1 MEMSRS
7 AKRRFD
13 RVWIAV
19 LGLMAAAVGLEAA
32 ITVDHGAVP
41 PNNIWRNGLI
51 REFRWSADIPLTGQV
66 RLELRNYGSTATVRE
81 IAAQA
86 PNSGHFRW
94 KVPADIPQAFYRVRV
109 TFLQDGQSADSD
121 VFMIFPNMR
130 FTYPPDNNTQT
141 SLMRGKAHT
150 LTWEWVGPDA
160 QYLNFKA
167 AFNNG
172 PMVTIADNVPNTGSF
187 VWNIPDDLQLG
198 SFRLTYQIPSLAYT
212 CSWCK
217 ITPKMEF
224 TPPPVPLKKKR

>member
-1 MEMSRS
+1 MS
-7 AKRRFD
+7 KIPRRLFV
-13 RVWIAV
+13 RGWMVL
-19 LGLMAAAVGLEAA
+19 LGLSLAAVGLEAA

-51 REFRWSADIPLTGQV
+51 REFRWSADTPLTGQV

-86 PNSGHFRW
+86 PNAGHFRW
-94 KVPADIPQAFYRVRV
+94 KVPGDIPQAFYRIRV
-109 TFLQDGQSADSD
+109 TFLQGGQFADSD

-150 LTWEWVGPDA
+150 LTWEWYGPDA
-160 QYLNFKA
+160 EYLNFKA

-172 PMVTIADNVPNTGSF
+172 PLVAIADNVPNTGSF
-187 VWNIPDDLQLG
+187 VWNIPADFQLG

-217 ITPKMEF
+217 IIPKMEF
-224 TPPPVPLKKKR
+224 SQPIAPLKKK

>member
-1 MEMSRS
+1 MSQRS
-7 AKRRFD
+7 RR
-13 RVWIAV
+13 RVVWAGA
-19 LGLMAAAVGLEAA
+19 GLLLAALAPVGLQAA
-32 ITVDHGAVP
+32 ITVNHGAEP
-41 PNNIWRNGLI
+41 PSNIWRNGLI
-51 REFRWSADIPLTGQV
+51 REIKWSADIPLTGQV

-94 KVPADIPQAFYRVRV
+94 KVPADIPQAFYRLRV
-109 TFLQDGQSADSD
+109 TFLQDGQFADSD

-150 LTWEWVGPDA
+150 ITWEWYGPDA

-167 AFNNG
+167 AFNGG
-172 PMVTIADNVPNTGSF
+172 PLVAIADNIPNTGSF
-187 VWNIPDDLQLG
+187 VWNIPDDFQLG
-198 SFRLTYQIPSLAYT
+198 SFRLSYQIPSLAYT

-217 ITPKMEF
+217 IVPKMQI
-224 TPPPVPLKKKR
+224 TPPSAPIKLKK